1 MDDACQWCHEGT
13 TKKNSSLKETLLHSL
28 NLTSFVSFRFVS
40 FSFLLFSFFLSP
52 FLSFQGGRHRHVA
65 NGVRGAVGDQHRE
78 QHGDNLRGLGRV
90 QEHSVDDAHRALP
103 LLRARHF
110 HAPVSFRGHH
120 RRRAA
125 VYKHPGALL
134 DWLVGSLIVN
144 ERESEWASEW

>member
-1 MDDACQWCHEGT
+1 M
-13 TKKNSSLKETLLHSL
+13 
-28 NLTSFVSFRFVS
+28 
-40 FSFLLFSFFLSP
+40 
-52 FLSFQGGRHRHVA
+52 A